1 MDWFN
6 ATKLGKPLPSLEREI
21 SEDPEMTKQR
31 KKGANI
37 EWSTDYVYTM
47 ALWRVVREQ
56 ETALWLRLS
65 FCHLT
70 FATTT
75 VKPMP
80 IGA

>member
-1 MDWFN
+1 MDRFN
-6 ATKLGKPLPSLEREI
+6 ATKLGEPLPSLEREI
-21 SEDPEMTKQR
+21 SEDPE
-31 KKGANI
+31 KGANI

-56 ETALWLRLS
+56 ETALWLRLL

-80 IGA
+80 IGAIGRY